1 MVSLL
6 VLILISQ
13 IPTLLTYPV
22 TNANNITSCFTSTQ
36 AKTASTLCLNLM
48 RIFIPFGIMLTL
60 NLIVIWRLKQSK
72 RRVNATNVIQTGSSQ
87 QTNGVL
93 GKKELR
99 FAVSTLLIDFV
110 FLVFYLPMGADYI
123 IQIYKLYNNSLTS
136 DPVISASYQIYTN
149 TCLMLSLA
157 HTSALFFVFVIF
169 NRYYRVELFILF
181 RLNRFFSNQQITSTG
196 NSKLTMDNSTKIK
209 S

>member
-72 RRVNATNVIQTGSSQ
+72 RRVNVTNVIQTGSSQ
-87 QTNGVL
+87 QTNRAI
-93 GKKELR
+93 GKKQIR
-99 FAVSTLLIDFV
+99 FAVSTLIIDFV
-110 FLVFYLPMGADYI
+110 FLFFYLPMGVSYA
-123 IQIYKLYNNSLTS
+123 IQIYNLYSTSLTS
-136 DPVISASYQIYTN
+136 DPVVSASYQLFTN

-169 NRYYRVELFILF
+169 NRYYRVELIVLF
-181 RLNRFFSNQQITSTG
+181 RLNKLFSSQQITSTG
-196 NSKLTMDNSTKIK
+196 NSNQTMDNANKNK

>member
-6 VLILISQ
+6 ALILISQ

-22 TNANNITSCFTSTQ
+22 TNANNITSCFISTQ

-72 RRVNATNVIQTGSSQ
+72 RRVNATNVIQSGSSQ
-87 QTNGVL
+87 QTNRAL

-136 DPVISASYQIYTN
+136 DQVIRASYQIYTN

-169 NRYYRVELFILF
+169 NRYYRVELFTLF
-181 RLNRFFSNQQITSTG
+181 RLDRFFSNQQITSTG
-196 NSKLTMDNSTKIK
+196 NSKLAMDNSTKNK